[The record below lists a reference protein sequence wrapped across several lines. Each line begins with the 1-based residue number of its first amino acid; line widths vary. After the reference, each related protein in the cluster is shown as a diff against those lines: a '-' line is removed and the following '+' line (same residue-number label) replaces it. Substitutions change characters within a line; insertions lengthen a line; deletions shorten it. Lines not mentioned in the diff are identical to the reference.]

1 MFNMLSGYSEP
12 ASWNKLCLAPIWLRD
27 RFLDMIRRE
36 TAHAKK
42 GNPAHIIAKMNS
54 LCDEELI
61 EALYEASAAGVKIEL
76 IVRGICCL
84 KVGIPGVSENISVR
98 SIVGTFL
105 EHSRIYYFLNGGQE
119 EIYLSSADWMPRN
132 LDRRVEILFPVENER
147 LKKEVFHVLEIQ
159 LQDTMKAQ
167 VKQPDGSYEHID
179 RRGKTALCAQ
189 DYFMEYA
196 KSLNRSQDESMHD
209 RVFVPAEP
217 MEE

>member
-1 MFNMLSGYSEP
+1 M
-12 ASWNKLCLAPIWLRD
+12 
-27 RFLDMIRRE
+27 
-36 TAHAKK
+36 
-42 GNPAHIIAKMNS
+42 
-54 LCDEELI
+54 
-61 EALYEASAAGVKIEL
+61 
-76 IVRGICCL
+76 
-84 KVGIPGVSENISVR
+84 
-98 SIVGTFL
+98 
-105 EHSRIYYFLNGGQE
+105 
-119 EIYLSSADWMPRN
+119 
-132 LDRRVEILFPVENER
+132 
-147 LKKEVFHVLEIQ
+147 LEIQ